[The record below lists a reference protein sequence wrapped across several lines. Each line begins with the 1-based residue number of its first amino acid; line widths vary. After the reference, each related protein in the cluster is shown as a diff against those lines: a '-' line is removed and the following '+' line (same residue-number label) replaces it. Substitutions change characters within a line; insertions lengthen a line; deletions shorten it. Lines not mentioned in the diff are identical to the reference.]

1 MWRPSGD
8 QTKTQTTKHGSIWP
22 VLTPILFL
30 ILGVPLTI
38 ITIRALKDVTPAMMQ
53 VFLGGAMVL
62 VIMVVVVGCMCAF
75 IVVYSRL
82 RRVEDAEDDRQ
93 QLDLLRTA
101 YMSQAGAG
109 RGSVVNV
116 TPQSA
121 PQGQMVGPGQGP
133 WGQGMRNSPVR
144 FEESEIIMD

>member
-8 QTKTQTTKHGSIWP
+8 QTTAKTQTKHGSIWP

-38 ITIRALKDVTPAMMQ
+38 VTIRALKDVTPAMMQ

-101 YMSQAGAG
+101 YMSQAG

-121 PQGQMVGPGQGP
+121 PPGQMVGPGQGP